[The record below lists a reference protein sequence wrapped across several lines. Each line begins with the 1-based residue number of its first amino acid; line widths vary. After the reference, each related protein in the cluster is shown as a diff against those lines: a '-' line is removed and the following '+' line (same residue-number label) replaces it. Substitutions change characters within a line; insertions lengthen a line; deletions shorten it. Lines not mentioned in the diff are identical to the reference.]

1 MPIPDYQ
8 SLMLPVLRVT
18 RDQQEHSLAGI
29 REQVA
34 NQIQLS
40 PEEESQRLASGSQTV
55 YSNRIA
61 WAVQYLKAAGAIEPV
76 KRSVYKITERGL
88 RLLESN
94 PGGVTVRVLAQF
106 PEFTEFHGNVAPDAG
121 MAAGSPPSPTSE
133 DTPEESVNRN
143 FQIQRDALAMELLEA
158 VRNGTPDAFEKLV
171 VDLLVAMGYGGS
183 VEDAGRVVGRSGDGG
198 IDGVIKQDRL
208 GIDAIFVQA
217 KLWRDAVGSPEIM
230 RFSGALTKKH
240 ASRGVFITSSGFTRD
255 ALEYVEAIPQK
266 IVLIDGKQLASLM
279 IDYNVGVAPAKTYV
293 LKRLDQAYFENL

>member
-8 SLMLPVLRVT
+8 SLMLPILRVT
-18 RDQQEHSLAGI
+18 GDQQEHSLAEI

-34 NQIQLS
+34 SQIQLS
-40 PEEESQRLASGSQTV
+40 PEERLRRLASGSQTI

-61 WAVQYLKAAGAIEPV
+61 WAVQYLKAARAVEPV

-88 RLLESN
+88 GLLQSN
-94 PGGVTVRVLAQF
+94 PGEVTVRALTQF
-106 PEFTEFHGNVAPDAG
+106 PEFTEFHGNAPVDSG
-121 MAAGSPPSPTSE
+121 MAAGSPPPAPQ
-133 DTPEESVNRN
+133 DTPEESVSRN
-143 FQIQRDALAMELLEA
+143 FQIQREALAMELLEA
-158 VRNGTPDAFEKLV
+158 VRNGTPEAFEKLV

-183 VEDAGRVVGRSGDGG
+183 VEDAGQVVGRSGDGG

-208 GIDAIFVQA
+208 GIDAIYVQA
-217 KLWRDAVGSPEIM
+217 KRWRDVVGSPEIM
-230 RFSGALTKKH
+230 KFSGALTKKH

-255 ALEYVEAIPQK
+255 AWEYVEALPQK
-266 IVLIDGKQLASLM
+266 IVLIDGKHIASLM